1 MCSPIISFFSI
12 QLNFFAQLNF
22 ITWQKCWG
30 TNAKHPWN
38 LIIITDQWDFLFFE
52 MWFLL
57 AYFLLCLN
65 ASQVWPYIQAYVFFS
80 LSYWQRLMALKL
92 HRVEF
97 QRLRAFHDKCFQHIF
112 FFNFS
117 VESII
122 WDVLRRQNG
131 NLWQKTEIIK
141 R

>member
-65 ASQVWPYIQAYVFFS
+65 ASQVWPYSGIRFFLS
-80 LSYWQRLMALKL
+80 LVLTEINGVEIAPCWIPAPTRIPWQMFSTYL
-92 HRVEF
+92 
-97 QRLRAFHDKCFQHIF
+97 

-117 VESII
+117 VESIK